1 MTVTKR
7 RSRRLMIALMSALAV
22 TAIVVP
28 TFSSLFALNANQQV
42 DPSTVTTTSTKPAV
56 TIKPLS
62 VRPVVNAFVTT
73 PEQCPPPAKD
83 APPDQPLRICDIPR
97 TAVYQLEPQAMTLL
111 LTNVD
116 NFRNP
121 LTGAETVQMTMT
133 PESAEQF
140 STFTAGLIGRQ
151 VAFVRG
157 GTVVWGPKI
166 TTPIDGSVLQLSGEL
181 TPEQAAEIA
190 RMLKD
195 GV

>member
-7 RSRRLMIALMSALAV
+7 RGRRVLIALMSALAV

-28 TFSSLFALNANQQV
+28 TFSSLFALRANQQA
-42 DPSTVTTTSTKPAV
+42 DTSTATTTSTTPAV

-73 PEQCPPPAKD
+73 PEQCPPPATD

-97 TAVYQLEPQAMTLL
+97 TAVYQLEPQALTLL

-133 PESAEQF
+133 PESAAQF
-140 STFTAGLIGRQ
+140 STFTAGLVGRQ

-181 TPEQAAEIA
+181 TPEQAAEIS
-190 RMLKD
+190 RMLKND
-195 GV
+195 G